1 MSEITPVLTVGKRK
15 TAVAKAIARIGAG
28 RIRVNSIPIEIHY
41 PEIARRKMLEPV
53 LLAGDKAKGLDITV
67 DVIGGGIM
75 GQAEAARTAIA
86 KSLVSFLK
94 DEELEKVFRQYDR
107 SLLISDPRRKLPKN
121 PAGRGA
127 RKRKQK
133 SYR

>member
-1 MSEITPVLTVGKRK
+1 MTDISISVGKRK
-15 TAVAKAIARIGAG
+15 TAVAKATIRKGAG
-28 RIRVNSIPIEIHY
+28 KIRVNSVPLEIHD
-41 PEIARRKMLEPV
+41 PEIARRKIQEPV
-53 LLAGDKAKGLDITV
+53 LLAGDRARGFDIDV
-67 DVIGGGIM
+67 DVSGGGIM

-86 KSLVSFLK
+86 KSIVSFLK
-94 DEELEKVFRQYDR
+94 DEQLEQVFRQYDR
-107 SLLISDPRRKLPKN
+107 SLLISDPRRKIPKN

>member
-1 MSEITPVLTVGKRK
+1 MIESSISVGKRK
-15 TAVAKAIARIGAG
+15 TAVAKATVRKGAG
-28 RIRVNSIPIEIHY
+28 KVRVNSVPLEIHD
-41 PEIARRKMLEPV
+41 PEIARRKMLEPI
-53 LLAGDKAKGLDITV
+53 LLAGEKVNKLDIDI
-67 DVIGGGIM
+67 DVSGGGIM

-86 KSLVSFLK
+86 KSIVSFLK
-94 DEELEKVFRQYDR
+94 DEQLEQVFRQYDR
-107 SLLISDPRRKLPKN
+107 SLLISDPRRKIPKN